1 MSRSVLV
8 ALLLCPAAAFADCAT
23 PVFICTQDD
32 GARTVEVCNVGAD
45 LTYAFG
51 ITGSEPDLRLS
62 VPLAAGTFA
71 PWPGVGS
78 SIWESVSFPFD
89 NETVEVWAATER
101 TGEDEPEQG
110 GVRVLAG
117 DVEMSA
123 FDCDA
128 GSVTSDFAG
137 LSDAMYDAGY
147 CWNREE
153 FAWTMGGCE

>member
-1 MSRSVLV
+1 MFRPVLFSV
-8 ALLLCPAAAFADCAT
+8 LLCPAMAFAECST

-32 GARTVEVCNVGAD
+32 GARTVEVCNDGTD

-51 ITGSEPDLRLS
+51 ITGLAPETSLS
-62 VPLAAGTFA
+62 VPLADGTFA

-78 SIWESVSFPFD
+78 SIWESVSFPHD
-89 NETVEVWAATER
+89 NETIEVWASTER
-101 TGEDEPEQG
+101 TGQEEPERG
-110 GVRVLAG
+110 GVRVLSGVTEVAG
-117 DVEMSA
+117 

-137 LSDAMYDAGY
+137 LSDAMYDIGY

-153 FAWTMGGCE
+153 QAWTMGGCE